1 MAKYEHE
8 SKKHHD
14 GKKRSHE
21 DGGKHAGGHGAT
33 KPPYMEYEHTHEGGS
48 EAVWKGTKFQDTE
61 IVYVGDPEEAPKH
74 HEGED

>member
-8 SKKHHD
+8 GKKHKHENS
-14 GKKRSHE
+14 GKHK
-21 DGGKHAGGHGAT
+21 DGGGDK